1 MEVNLGLLIANQPR
15 TLNSNTL
22 IGFVDT
28 LLTSNASE
36 ILPNWCR
43 IIPFNT
49 SNVRGGSRISRGGGA
64 GFQKIFENF
73 VDLFF

>member
-15 TLNSNTL
+15 TLSSKSL

-28 LLTSNASE
+28 LLTSSASE

-43 IIPFNT
+43 IIPSNT
-49 SNVRGGSRISRGGGA
+49 SNVIYPYEKNG
-64 GFQKIFENF
+64 K
-73 VDLFF
+73 FFTGVVVILLPNA